1 MGQPSIA
8 VSLEHRPAVHE
19 IPMGSGE
26 EPPPVTLLE
35 LVEAVSEFSE
45 SEQEVLATVVYMV
58 NSGRVQLSANFSD
71 TPVEQLC
78 S

>member
-8 VSLEHRPAVHE
+8 VPVEHRPAVHE
-19 IPMGSGE
+19 IPMGSVE
-26 EPPPVTLLE
+26 EPRPVTLLE

-45 SEQEVLATVVYMV
+45 TEQELLATVVYML
-58 NSGRVQLSANFSD
+58 NSGRVQLSGNFRG

-78 S
+78 G